1 MSIDSKSA
9 ADLIVATYA
18 KSVPEDGRKGMPE
31 DFCKLWPKA
40 KPVLA
45 AAAGI
50 LLFVP
55 GLGQTAAGILN
66 GLSRSATRSQLTSA
80 SNRYRAGR
88 APRPA

>member
-18 KSVPEDGRKGMPE
+18 KSFPEDGRKGMPE

-66 GLSRSATRSQLTSA
+66 GLIAVGDKIA
-80 SNRYRAGR
+80 ADVCK
-88 APRPA
+88 

>member
-1 MSIDSKSA
+1 
-9 ADLIVATYA
+9 
-18 KSVPEDGRKGMPE
+18 MPE

-66 GLSRSATRSQLTSA
+66 GLIAVGDKIA
-80 SNRYRAGR
+80 ADVCK
-88 APRPA
+88 

>member
-9 ADLIVATYA
+9 AELIVATYA
-18 KSVPEDGRKGMPE
+18 KSVPADERKGMPE

-40 KPVLA
+40 KPVLS

-55 GLGQTAAGILN
+55 GLGQTAAGILT
-66 GLSRSATRSQLTSA
+66 GLIAVGDKIA
-80 SNRYRAGR
+80 ADVCK
-88 APRPA
+88 